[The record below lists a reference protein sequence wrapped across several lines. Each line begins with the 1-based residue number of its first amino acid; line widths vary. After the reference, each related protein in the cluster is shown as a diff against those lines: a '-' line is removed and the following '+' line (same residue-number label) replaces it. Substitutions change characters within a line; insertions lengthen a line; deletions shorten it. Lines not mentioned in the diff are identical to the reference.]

1 MQARAVIQM
10 MILACLIQ
18 TGPSTASAQELRPRR
33 VDVQY
38 VEPTAANLKP
48 VYEQVVQ
55 ARVLEKIRD
64 LAAPLRLPRRLLIKM
79 DTCGESNAWYEN
91 DVVTV
96 CYEYLDE
103 FWKNVPAKTT
113 PAGIEPIDTLVGPI
127 VDLFLHEIGHAVF
140 DYWGTPVLGREEDAA
155 DQFSSFIIMKFDKE
169 QARRLMLG
177 NAYQY
182 KSDVQGPVV
191 SQDLKKFSDAH
202 GTPAQRY
209 FNVLCMAY
217 GADPV
222 LFADFVDQGY
232 LPKARAEGC
241 EDEYKQVANAFK
253 QLIEPY
259 IDQDIAKDLHGSWLL
274 PAPDKRPPRRSDR
287 R

>member
-1 MQARAVIQM
+1 MQARAIIPV
-10 MILACLIQ
+10 MILACLIPA
-18 TGPSTASAQELRPRR
+18 GSSMVSAQELSPRR
-33 VDVQY
+33 VDIQY
-38 VEPTAANLKP
+38 VEPSAANLKA
-48 VYEQVVQ
+48 VYQQIVQ
-55 ARVLEKIRD
+55 TRVLEKIRD
-64 LAAPLRLPRRLLIKM
+64 LAAPLRLPRRLLIKT
-79 DTCGESNAWYEN
+79 DSCGEANAWYEN

-103 FWKNVPAKTT
+103 FWKNVPDKTT
-113 PAGIEPIDTLVGPI
+113 PAGIAPIDTLVGPI

-155 DQFSSFIIMKFDKE
+155 DQFSSFIILKFDKE

-182 KSDVQGPVV
+182 KGDVQRPVV
-191 SQDLKKFSDAH
+191 SENLKKFADAH

-222 LFADFVDQGY
+222 VFADFVDRGY
-232 LPKARAEGC
+232 LPKDRAEGC

-253 QLIEPY
+253 KLIEPY
-259 IDQDIAKDLHGSWLL
+259 IDQDIAKDLHSSWLL
-274 PAPDKRPPRRSDR
+274 PTPDKRPPRRR
-287 R
+287 

>member
-1 MQARAVIQM
+1 MQARAIIPV
-10 MILACLIQ
+10 MILACLIPV
-18 TGPSTASAQELRPRR
+18 GSSMASAQELIPRR
-33 VDVQY
+33 VDIQY
-38 VEPTAANLKP
+38 VEPSAANLKA
-48 VYEQVVQ
+48 VYQQIVQ
-55 ARVLEKIRD
+55 TRVLEKIRD
-64 LAAPLRLPRRLLIKM
+64 LAAPLRLPRRLLIKT
-79 DTCGESNAWYEN
+79 DSCGEANAWYEN

-103 FWKNVPAKTT
+103 FWKNVPDKTT
-113 PAGIEPIDTLVGPI
+113 PAGIAPIDTLVGPI

-155 DQFSSFIIMKFDKE
+155 DQFSSFIILKFDEE

-182 KSDVQGPVV
+182 KGDVQRPVV
-191 SQDLKKFSDAH
+191 SENLKKFADAH

-222 LFADFVDQGY
+222 VFADFVDRGY
-232 LPKARAEGC
+232 LPKDRAEGC

-253 QLIEPY
+253 KLIEPY
-259 IDQDIAKDLHGSWLL
+259 IDQDIAKDLHSSWLL
-274 PAPDKRPPRRSDR
+274 PTPDKRPARRR
-287 R
+287 

>member
-1 MQARAVIQM
+1 MRVRAVIPV

-18 TGPSTASAQELRPRR
+18 TSSSTTSAQELIPRR
-33 VDVQY
+33 IDIQY
-38 VEPTAANLKP
+38 VEPSAANLKP
-48 VYEQVVQ
+48 VYNQVMQ

-64 LAAPLRLPRRLLIKM
+64 FAAPLRLPRRLLIKT
-79 DTCGESNAWYEN
+79 DSCGEANAWYEN
-91 DVVTV
+91 DVITV

-103 FWKNVPAKTT
+103 FWKNVPDKTT
-113 PAGIEPIDTLVGPI
+113 PAGIAPIDTLVGPT

-155 DQFSSFIIMKFDKE
+155 DQFSSFIILKFDKE

-182 KSDVQGPVV
+182 KSDVQRPVV
-191 SQDLKKFSDAH
+191 SESLKKFSDAH

-222 LFADFVDQGY
+222 VFADFVDRGY
-232 LPKARAEGC
+232 LPKDRAEGC
-241 EDEYKQVANAFK
+241 EDEYKQAANAFK
-253 QLIEPY
+253 KLIEPY
-259 IDQDIAKDLHGSWLL
+259 IDQDIAKDLHRSWVL
-274 PAPDKRPPRRSDR
+274 PAQDKRPPRRK
-287 R
+287 

>member
-1 MQARAVIQM
+1 MRVRAVIPV

-18 TGPSTASAQELRPRR
+18 TSSSTTSAQELIPRR
-33 VDVQY
+33 IDIQY
-38 VEPTAANLKP
+38 VEPSAANLKP
-48 VYEQVVQ
+48 VYQQVMQ

-64 LAAPLRLPRRLLIKM
+64 FAAPLRLPRRLLIKT
-79 DTCGESNAWYEN
+79 DSCGEANAWYEN
-91 DVVTV
+91 DVITV

-103 FWKNVPAKTT
+103 FWKNVPDKTT
-113 PAGIEPIDTLVGPI
+113 PAGIAPIDTLVGPT

-155 DQFSSFIIMKFDKE
+155 DQFSSFIILKFDKE

-182 KSDVQGPVV
+182 KSDVQRPVV
-191 SQDLKKFSDAH
+191 SESLKKFSDAH

-222 LFADFVDQGY
+222 VFADFVDRGY
-232 LPKARAEGC
+232 LPKDRAEGC
-241 EDEYKQVANAFK
+241 EDEYKQAANAFK
-253 QLIEPY
+253 KLIEPY
-259 IDQDIAKDLHGSWLL
+259 IDQDIAKDLHSGWVL
-274 PAPDKRPPRRSDR
+274 PAQDKRPPRRK
-287 R
+287 

>member
-1 MQARAVIQM
+1 MRVRAVIPV

-18 TGPSTASAQELRPRR
+18 TSSSATSAQELIPRR
-33 VDVQY
+33 IDIQY
-38 VEPTAANLKP
+38 VEPSAANLKP
-48 VYEQVVQ
+48 VYNQVMQ

-64 LAAPLRLPRRLLIKM
+64 LAAPLRLPRRLLIKT
-79 DTCGESNAWYEN
+79 DSCGEANAWYEN
-91 DVVTV
+91 DVITV

-103 FWKNVPAKTT
+103 FWKNVPDKTT
-113 PAGIEPIDTLVGPI
+113 PAGIAPIDTLVGPT

-155 DQFSSFIIMKFDKE
+155 DQFSSFIILKFDKE

-182 KSDVQGPVV
+182 KSDVQRPVV
-191 SQDLKKFSDAH
+191 SESLKKFSDAH

-222 LFADFVDQGY
+222 VFADFVDRGY
-232 LPKARAEGC
+232 LPKDRAEGC
-241 EDEYKQVANAFK
+241 EDEYKQAANAFK
-253 QLIEPY
+253 KLIEPY
-259 IDQDIAKDLHGSWLL
+259 IDQDIAKDLHSGWVL
-274 PAPDKRPPRRSDR
+274 PAQDKRPPRRK
-287 R
+287 

>member
-1 MQARAVIQM
+1 MRVVILPLLFLAGLISTGFSAARAQD
-10 MILACLIQ
+10 L
-18 TGPSTASAQELRPRR
+18 SPRR
-33 VDVQY
+33 VDIEY
-38 VEPTAANLKP
+38 TAPAVAKLRP

-64 LAAPLRLPRRLLIKM
+64 LAAPLRLPRRLLIK
-79 DTCGESNAWYEN
+79 TESCGEANAWYEN

-103 FWKNVPAKTT
+103 FWKNAPKKTT
-113 PAGIEPIDTLVGPI
+113 PAGIAPIDTLVGPI

-155 DQFSSFIIMKFDKE
+155 DQFSSFIILKFDKA

-182 KSDVQGPVV
+182 KGDIQRPVV
-191 SQDLKKFSDAH
+191 TQKLKKFSDVH

-222 LFADFVDQGY
+222 LFADLVGRY
-232 LPKARAEGC
+232 LPKDRADGC
-241 EDEYKQVANAFK
+241 EDEYKQAANAFK
-253 QLIEPY
+253 KLIEPY
-259 IDQDIAKDLHGSWLL
+259 IDQDIAKELHNNWLL

>member
-1 MQARAVIQM
+1 MRVAISSMIVGC
-10 MILACLIQ
+10 MILAGFLPAR
-18 TGPSTASAQELRPRR
+18 GQELSPKRI
-33 VDVQY
+33 DIQY
-38 VEPTAANLKP
+38 VEPNTANLKP
-48 VYEQVVQ
+48 VYDQVMQ

-64 LAAPLRLPRRLLIKM
+64 LAAPLRLPRRLLIKT
-79 DTCGESNAWYEN
+79 DSCGEANAWYED
-91 DVVTV
+91 DVITV
-96 CYEYLDE
+96 CYEYLEE
-103 FWKNVPAKTT
+103 FWKNVPDKTT
-113 PAGIEPIDTLVGPI
+113 PAGIAPIDTLVGPI

-155 DQFSSFIIMKFDKE
+155 DQFSSYIILKFDKG

-182 KSDVQGPVV
+182 KSDVQSPEV
-191 SQDLKKFSDAH
+191 SQSLKKFADAH

-222 LFADFVDQGY
+222 LFADFVDRGY
-232 LPKARAEGC
+232 LPKDRAEGC

-253 QLIEPY
+253 KLIEPY
-259 IDQDIAKDLHGSWLL
+259 IDQDVAKDVHSNWLL

>member
-1 MQARAVIQM
+1 MRIRAVIPV
-10 MILACLIQ
+10 MILVCLIQ
-18 TGPSTASAQELRPRR
+18 TSSSATSAQELIPRR
-33 VDVQY
+33 IDIQY
-38 VEPTAANLKP
+38 VEPSAANLKP
-48 VYEQVVQ
+48 VYNQVMQ

-64 LAAPLRLPRRLLIKM
+64 LAAPLRLPRRLLIKT
-79 DTCGESNAWYEN
+79 DSCGEANAWYEN
-91 DVVTV
+91 DVITV

-113 PAGIEPIDTLVGPI
+113 PAGIAPIDTLVGPT

-140 DYWGTPVLGREEDAA
+140 DYWGTPILGREEDAA
-155 DQFSSFIIMKFDKE
+155 DQFSSFIILKFDKE

-182 KSDVQGPVV
+182 KSDVQRSVV
-191 SQDLKKFSDAH
+191 SESLKKFSDAH

-222 LFADFVDQGY
+222 VFADFVDRGY
-232 LPKARAEGC
+232 LPKDRAEGC
-241 EDEYKQVANAFK
+241 EDEYKQAANAFK
-253 QLIEPY
+253 KLIEPY
-259 IDQDIAKDLHGSWLL
+259 IDQDIAKDLHSSWVL
-274 PAPDKRPPRRSDR
+274 PAQDKRPPRRK
-287 R
+287 

>member
-1 MQARAVIQM
+1 MQARAIIPV
-10 MILACLIQ
+10 MILACLIPV
-18 TGPSTASAQELRPRR
+18 GSSMASAQELIPRR
-33 VDVQY
+33 VDIQY
-38 VEPTAANLKP
+38 VEPSAANLKA
-48 VYEQVVQ
+48 VYQQIVQ
-55 ARVLEKIRD
+55 TRVLEKIRD
-64 LAAPLRLPRRLLIKM
+64 LAAPLRLPRRLLIKT
-79 DTCGESNAWYEN
+79 DSCGEANAWYEN

-103 FWKNVPAKTT
+103 FWKNVPDKTT
-113 PAGIEPIDTLVGPI
+113 PAGIAPIDTLVGPI

-155 DQFSSFIIMKFDKE
+155 DQFSSFIILKFDKE

-182 KSDVQGPVV
+182 KGDVQRPVV
-191 SQDLKKFSDAH
+191 SENLKKFADAH

-222 LFADFVDQGY
+222 VFADFVDRGY
-232 LPKARAEGC
+232 LPKDRAEGC

-253 QLIEPY
+253 KLIEPY
-259 IDQDIAKDLHGSWLL
+259 IDQDIAKDLHSSWLL
-274 PAPDKRPPRRSDR
+274 PTPDKRPPRRR
-287 R
+287 